1 MALSTIAAI
10 ESEIAEL
17 DGQIAALQVQRAR
30 LQHRLGG
37 LRSGG
42 TRRAMA
48 ASRREKIK
56 AALRRTDHERY
67 ARNQSSFR
75 AIAEQ
80 YSVSVRTVGAAY
92 AELKQEV
99 RDALSKQTWANVE
112 QFHEML
118 KRVAADHEVSIS
130 FVWNLFKQ
138 PYRPNSAE
146 EFSYLI
152 NALGLTLNEGFELE
166 DAWAHYVSLHRP
178 NLLPFVSAQWIGIEP
193 SPHS

>member
-1 MALSTIAAI
+1 MALSTVAAI
-10 ESEIAEL
+10 ESEIAKL
-17 DGQIAALQVQRAR
+17 DDQITALQVQRAR

-42 TRRAMA
+42 TRRAIA

-92 AELKQEV
+92 AELKNEI
-99 RDALSKQTWANVE
+99 RNTLAKQTWTNVE
-112 QFHEML
+112 QFDAML
-118 KRVAADHEVSIS
+118 KRVAVDHDVSVR

-152 NALGLTLNEGFELE
+152 DTLGFTLNEGVELE

-178 NLLPFVSAQWIGIEP
+178 NLLPFVSEQWIGIEP